1 MSKKRTFAVVFICGF
16 FSIFAFAALDGSW
29 PSFSVSSFLV
39 FVGGLVVISL
49 SSIWFESLYESR
61 KNR

>member
-16 FSIFAFAALDGSW
+16 FSIFASAGLDGSW
-29 PSFSVSSFLV
+29 PNFSMSGFLV

-49 SSIWFESLYESR
+49 GFIWFESMYESR